1 MHAPEELSR
10 CVGCGGPFPAS
21 AGPVHRYM
29 ESSPG
34 CWAVYGEVLAREY
47 GDAAYFSVHR
57 LTVDAYAT
65 QHPGQPSPQSIQ
77 SVAIHLVSL
86 CLTFEHG
93 LPVELAAAAMQAA
106 AKGKAA
112 FWWLEPPA
120 DRGKITAADVYRAGS
135 AKEHAQTVRAWA
147 ENVWAA
153 WSAHHGTVRTWT
165 ALWEPRR

>member
-1 MHAPEELSR
+1 M
-10 CVGCGGPFPAS
+10 FPAS

-47 GDAAYFSVHR
+47 GDAAYFSVHH
-57 LTVDAYAT
+57 LTVDAYAA

-77 SVAIHLVSL
+77 SVAVHLVSL
-86 CLTFEHG
+86 CLTFEHA
-93 LPVELAAAAMQAA
+93 LPAELATAAMLAA

-112 FWWLEPPA
+112 FRWLEPPA
-120 DRGKITAADVYRAGS
+120 DRGRITAADVHRAGS
-135 AKEHAQTVRAWA
+135 AKEHARTVRAWA

-153 WSAHHGTVRTWT
+153 WSMHHDTIRTWT
-165 ALWEPRR
+165 ASWQPRR